1 MTENL
6 TVRET
11 DALREIRS
19 AVRLLGKFPSVREL
33 MTAMGYRSPRST
45 AVILKNLEKK
55 NYLTRD
61 TAGRLKLVDD
71 LNEKLGTTD
80 TVDVP
85 VVGSANCGSLAF
97 AEQNIES
104 FVRVSTRL
112 APRDRQHFL
121 LRAVGDSMNE
131 AGIKP
136 GDLVLVRVQSDANE
150 GDRVVALVDDEATIK
165 EFHRRGDVVV
175 LTPRSSNPRHQQII
189 VTDQLQIQG
198 VVVTAIPT
206 L

>member
-6 TVRET
+6 TAREA

-19 AVRLLGKFPSVREL
+19 AIRLMGKFPSVREL

-45 AVILKNLEKK
+45 AVILKKLETK
-55 NYLTRD
+55 NFLTRGD
-61 TAGRLKLVDD
+61 GGKLKLVKNSDD
-71 LNEKLGTTD
+71 SLDSAD
-80 TVDVP
+80 TVDIP
-85 VVGSANCGSLAF
+85 VVGNVRCGVPSF
-97 AEQNIES
+97 AEENIES

-112 APRDRQHFL
+112 APRDQQHFL

-131 AGIKP
+131 ANIQP
-136 GDLVLVRVQSDANE
+136 GDLVLVRVQKNAEN

-165 EFHRRGDVVV
+165 EFHRRENVVV
-175 LTPRSSNPRHQQII
+175 LTPRSSNPRHQPII

-198 VVVTAIPT
+198 VVVTSIPT
-206 L
+206 V